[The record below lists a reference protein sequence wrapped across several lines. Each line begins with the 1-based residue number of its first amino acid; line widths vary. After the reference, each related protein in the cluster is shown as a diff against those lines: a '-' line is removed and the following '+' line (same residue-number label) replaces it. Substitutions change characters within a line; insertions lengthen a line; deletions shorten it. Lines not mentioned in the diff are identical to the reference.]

1 MLAGVPPEELEDGL
15 VVTGGELWVLVV
27 LVELLVVELDGG
39 RLADAEVGTV
49 SVETPLVS
57 AAVVA
62 PPLPQPAAVLATS
75 ATASASPMRLGKRS
89 AIPLTSRAGPSAAR
103 SGDSR

>member
-1 MLAGVPPEELEDGL
+1 MLVGVPPEELEDGL
-15 VVTGGELWVLVV
+15 LVTGGELWVLVV

-57 AAVVA
+57 AAVVV
-62 PPLPQPAAVLATS
+62 PPLPQPAAAPAT
-75 ATASASPMRLGKRS
+75 TARVRARLRRRRERS
-89 AIPLTSRAGPSAAR
+89 GIPLTSPAGPSAAR
-103 SGDSR
+103 SEGSR